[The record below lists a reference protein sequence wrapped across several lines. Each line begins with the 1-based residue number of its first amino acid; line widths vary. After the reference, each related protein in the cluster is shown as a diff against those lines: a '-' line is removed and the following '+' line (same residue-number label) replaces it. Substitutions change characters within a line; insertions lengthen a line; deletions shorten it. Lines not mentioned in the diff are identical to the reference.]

1 MVGRPA
7 GARCSPSQRGPVH
20 RWRIVVSRR
29 RKTPL
34 VLPYEGE
41 RRKDPCFA
49 LPPGTG
55 PLPRR
60 ERQRGSP
67 SQGSQVILWRDTE
80 RVLLA
85 GKDARAR
92 VSPRYHVIVITGA
105 LDGETQGPVFRS
117 TCGTKSSPSQGA
129 AGHPL
134 ERQKGSCLQGETQGP
149 VFRSTCGTK
158 SSPSQG
164 ETERVSL
171 TGGCRS
177 SSGERQRGSSD
188 AESMSVREEE
198 FVKGSRPAIG
208 PSTQGD
214 RGLVSSPS

>member
-1 MVGRPA
+1 VSFPVPPNRRRPWRGRGSSVRVGFGFPLFVRSGRMVGRPA

-117 TCGTKSSPSQGA
+117 TCGTKSSPSQG
-129 AGHPL
+129 
-134 ERQKGSCLQGETQGP
+134 
-149 VFRSTCGTK
+149 
-158 SSPSQG
+158 